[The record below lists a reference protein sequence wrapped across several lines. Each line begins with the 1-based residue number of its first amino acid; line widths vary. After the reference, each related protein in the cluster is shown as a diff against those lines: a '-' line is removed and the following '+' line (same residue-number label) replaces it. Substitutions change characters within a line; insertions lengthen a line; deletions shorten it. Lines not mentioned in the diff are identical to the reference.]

1 MKRRLLLIAV
11 AAVFIWGIS
20 RLFNRNDPDLKNVGD
35 VAIIYDNMSYKLKG
49 QKVSKCYMDDIT
61 EFEEPDIRE
70 LAPDLVVLTRPED
83 EEDEGEPEA
92 SDPEDDPNQI
102 SLKYKGE
109 FVYDVPEDIEYS
121 IFDSDCNLLYTS
133 DVLSL
138 SYDEG
143 KQYIISVDVKWGKR
157 KNYTLMRY
165 FFKVST

>member
-1 MKRRLLLIAV
+1 MKRRLLLIVV

-49 QKVSKCYMDDIT
+49 QKVLKCYMDDIT
-61 EFEEPDIRE
+61 EFGDPDLRS
-70 LAPDLVVLTRPED
+70 LASDLVVLNKPED
-83 EEDEGEPEA
+83 A
-92 SDPEDDPNQI
+92 SETVGDPEDDPEQI
-102 SLKYKGE
+102 SLKYKGD
-109 FVYDVPEDIEYS
+109 FVYEVPEDIEYS
-121 IFDSDCNLLYTS
+121 VFDSNCNLLYTS
-133 DVLSL
+133 EVLSL
-138 SYDEG
+138 NYDDG

>member
-61 EFEEPDIRE
+61 EFGDPDLRS
-70 LAPDLVVLTRPED
+70 LASDLVVLNK
-83 EEDEGEPEA
+83 
-92 SDPEDDPNQI
+92 PEDDPEASEDKKDDPEQI
-102 SLKYKGE
+102 SLKYKGD
-109 FVYDVPEDIEYS
+109 FVYEVPEDIEYS
-121 IFDSDCNLLYTS
+121 VFDSNCNLLYTS
-133 DVLSL
+133 EVLSL
-138 SYDEG
+138 NYDEG

>member
-61 EFEEPDIRE
+61 EFGDPDLRS
-70 LAPDLVVLTRPED
+70 LASDLVVLNKPED
-83 EEDEGEPEA
+83 ASEA
-92 SDPEDDPNQI
+92 AGDPEDGPEQI

-109 FVYDVPEDIEYS
+109 FVYEVPEDIEFS
-121 IFDSDCNLLYTS
+121 VFDSNCNLLYTS
-133 DVLSL
+133 EVLSL
-138 SYDEG
+138 NYDEG

>member
-61 EFEEPDIRE
+61 EFGDPDLRS
-70 LAPDLVVLTRPED
+70 LASDLVVLNK
-83 EEDEGEPEA
+83 
-92 SDPEDDPNQI
+92 PEDDPEASEDKEDDPEQI
-102 SLKYKGE
+102 SLKYKGD
-109 FVYDVPEDIEYS
+109 FVYEVPEDIEYS
-121 IFDSDCNLLYTS
+121 VFDSNCNLLYTS
-133 DVLSL
+133 EVLSL
-138 SYDEG
+138 NYDEG